1 MDLFTPEA
9 GLIDERLDRLEKQNG
24 RLKQAIVLCMIVAG
38 CLVFLGARFG
48 KGRTVTAR
56 QIVLKDDTG
65 TTRAILGMRSAGPG
79 LTLYNQ
85 DGDLKAL
92 LTVVEAGPVLS
103 LYDANGITR
112 VLLGVT
118 SKGATLAF
126 NDSHG
131 KLRAEMGFSSN
142 SPHMT
147 FFGTNGKPVYL
158 AH

>member
-9 GLIDERLDRLEKQNG
+9 GLIHERLDRLEKQNG
-24 RLKQAIVLCMIVAG
+24 RLKQAIVLCMIAAG

-48 KGRTVTAR
+48 KARTLTAR
-56 QIVLKDDTG
+56 RIVLRDDTG

-85 DGDLKAL
+85 GGDLRAL
-92 LTVVEAGPVLS
+92 LTVVETGPVLS
-103 LYDANGITR
+103 LYDANGTTR

-118 SKGATLAF
+118 PKGATLAF

-142 SPHMT
+142 TPHMT
-147 FFGTNGKPVYL
+147 FFDPHGKPVYR